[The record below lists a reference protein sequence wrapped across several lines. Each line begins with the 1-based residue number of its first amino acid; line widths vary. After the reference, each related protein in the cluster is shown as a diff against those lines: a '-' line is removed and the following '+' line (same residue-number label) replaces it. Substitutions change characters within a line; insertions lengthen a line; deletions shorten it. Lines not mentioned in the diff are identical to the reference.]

1 MSSVRVVAIGA
12 SLGGLHAIQAVLRAI
27 PASFG
32 CSLLIAQHRRA
43 DVDSRLRELLAAVSK
58 LPVVEPEDRTPIEVN
73 HVYIAPS
80 DYHMLVERDVVSLSI
95 DPPVHH
101 ARPSIDV
108 LFESVADAY
117 GPACVG
123 VMLTNSN
130 EDGARGVAAIKRAGG
145 KVFVQDPDTA
155 ESPVGPRAALAS
167 TQVDGV
173 LKLEDLP
180 LALTRLCRVPRKRGR
195 DSSSPPPR

>member
-1 MSSVRVVAIGA
+1 VSGIEVVAIGA
-12 SLGGLHAIQAVLRAI
+12 SLGGLHAVQSLLRGISAG
-27 PASFG
+27 FG

-43 DVDSRLRELLAAVSK
+43 DADSRLRELLASVSK
-58 LPVVEPEDRTPIEVN
+58 LTVVEPEDRTPIEPN
-73 HVYIAPS
+73 HVYVAPS
-80 DYHMLVERDVVSLSI
+80 DYHMLVERGVVSLSI

-130 EDGARGVAAIKRAGG
+130 EDGARGIAAIKRAGG
-145 KVFVQDPDTA
+145 KVFVQDPNTA
-155 ESPVGPRAALAS
+155 ESPIGPRAALAI
-167 TQVDGV
+167 TQVDAV
-173 LKLEDLP
+173 LKLEELP
-180 LALTRLCRVPRKRGR
+180 LALTRLCRVRRKRSR
-195 DSSSPPPR
+195 ESSPPPR

>member
-1 MSSVRVVAIGA
+1 LSSIEIVAIGA
-12 SLGGLHAIQAVLRAI
+12 SLGGLHALQSVLRRI

-32 CSLLIAQHRRA
+32 CSVVIAQHRRA
-43 DVDSRLRELLAAVSK
+43 DADSRLRELLAGACK
-58 LPVVEPEDRTPIEVN
+58 LPVIEPEDRTPLEPN

-80 DYHMLVERDVVSLSI
+80 DYHMLVEHGVLALSI

-117 GPACVG
+117 GAASVG
-123 VMLTNSN
+123 VVLTNSN
-130 EDGARGVAAIKRAGG
+130 EDGSRGAAAIKRAGG

-155 ESPVGPRAALAS
+155 ESPIGPRAALAK
-167 TQVDGV
+167 TKVDAV
-173 LKLEDLP
+173 LSLEELP
-180 LALTRLCRVPRKRGR
+180 LALTRLCHAPRRKSGGR
-195 DSSSPPPR
+195 PRSQVR